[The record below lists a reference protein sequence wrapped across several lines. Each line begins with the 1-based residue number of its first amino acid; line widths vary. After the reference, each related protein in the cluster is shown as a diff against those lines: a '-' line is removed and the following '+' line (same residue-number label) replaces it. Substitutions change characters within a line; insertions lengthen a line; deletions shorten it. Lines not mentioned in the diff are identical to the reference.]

1 MSKRPTG
8 KPPEV
13 PTTPRSSKKK
23 PVLKRQKPFKRP
35 ENGSLS
41 KNQQVVRAM
50 QDLEHKDNEQK
61 KKRTKNAIDN
71 AKKPNRNSWGGGPS
85 SFKF

>member
-13 PTTPRSSKKK
+13 PTTPRSSGKKS
-23 PVLKRQKPFKRP
+23 VLKRQKPFKRLP
-35 ENGSLS
+35 NGPLS
-41 KNQQVVRAM
+41 QKQEVVRAM
-50 QDLEHKDNEQK
+50 QHLEHKDKEQK

-71 AKKPNRNSWGGGPS
+71 AKKPNRNSWGGPKK
-85 SFKF
+85 FKF